1 MALTGRFDFRKS
13 PMGKI
18 VLRVEEQVPAFWSR
32 GSERRMKK
40 RWRDAAFMDLTTTEL
55 RSLMDLRFR
64 SRLMTHHAEVHRA
77 TPAPRVD
84 IVPILSPEPVQG
96 TLASVAQP
104 YNRS

>member
-32 GSERRMKK
+32 GSDRRMKK

-64 SRLMTHHAEVHRA
+64 SRFMTDHVEVDRA
-77 TPAPRVD
+77 TPPRTDAMIQEPLTGSMPPAPVF
-84 IVPILSPEPVQG
+84 
-96 TLASVAQP
+96 
-104 YNRS
+104 RSDAKGL

>member
-32 GSERRMKK
+32 VSERRMKK

-64 SRLMTHHAEVHRA
+64 SRFMTYHVEVDRA
-77 TPAPRVD
+77 TPPRTDAMIQEPLTGSTPPAPVF
-84 IVPILSPEPVQG
+84 
-96 TLASVAQP
+96 
-104 YNRS
+104 RSDAKGL